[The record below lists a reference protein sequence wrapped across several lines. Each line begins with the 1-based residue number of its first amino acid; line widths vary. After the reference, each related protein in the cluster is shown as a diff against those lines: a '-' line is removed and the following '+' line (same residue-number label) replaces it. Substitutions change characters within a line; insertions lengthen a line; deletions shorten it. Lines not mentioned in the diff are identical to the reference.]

1 MEQVE
6 AAPQARG
13 IDDAVK
19 ASAPDGTGTQ
29 ERLAE
34 LVGVSQQAVSK
45 WVAQGYVPTDR
56 VVEVEQLTGVA
67 RARLINPALVD
78 LLQTDL

>member
-1 MEQVE
+1 MEQVD
-6 AAPQARG
+6 AATRG
-13 IDDAVK
+13 IDDAIK
-19 ASAPDGTGTQ
+19 AVGTQ
-29 ERLAE
+29 EKMAE
-34 LVGVSQQAVSK
+34 MVGVSQQAVSK

-67 RARLINPALVD
+67 RARLVKPALVD